1 MPCKPT
7 VYGVSGELVGGPNG
21 RYTSGHHP
29 PAGCPEPPPTRVY
42 PLQTQYKIIGT
53 AGHIDHGKS
62 ALVRALT
69 GTDPDRLQEEQDR
82 GITID
87 LGFAHLDLTDEL
99 RVGFIDVPGHER
111 FVKNMLAGIGGIDAV
126 LFVIAADESV
136 MPQTRE
142 HLSICELLG
151 VDRGVVAITKSDLVD
166 PEIADLVE
174 LEAGELLAGTFL
186 ADAPIVRT
194 SAETGDGLDA
204 LRLVLADVLDAA
216 SERSGPDLTRLPID
230 RVFTVHGFGTVVT
243 GTLLSGS
250 IQAGAKLGLLPRGT
264 HVTVRGVQVYGETVE
279 SAIAG
284 QRTAVNLQ
292 GIEVGAVARGD
303 LLVSPESLAAT
314 HMLDARLEMLP
325 GHRLEQLQRVR
336 FHHGAAEIL
345 CRAAVLDA
353 DEINEGSSGLVQLRL
368 ESPYAC
374 VPGDRFVIRRYSPM
388 LTIGGGTI
396 IDSIPVKHRRRDAST
411 LEFLDRFEA
420 ADATDRFAA
429 LVASSGA
436 RGIGALDLL
445 QRLGTTKSAL
455 AEQAVVLEGLGRLVV
470 LQREPL
476 FVIDHESLTAL
487 GPKAVAAV
495 GNYHRAHPLHPAMP
509 KSELTAALPR
519 ELPDAALDALIG
531 LLVAQL
537 ELRGSA
543 NGVAMPS
550 HDVALDPR
558 QEEIRD
564 SLLGV
569 YEAAGYAPPST
580 DQALASI
587 GASAEEGDAL
597 VRMLL
602 RNGELV
608 RLRDDLVFRAEQLAR
623 LVAELRGRHAAGDE
637 FTVGEFKEWTGVS
650 RKHAI
655 PLLEYL
661 DQHRVTRR
669 QGDKRV
675 RL

>member
-1 MPCKPT
+1 MHT
-7 VYGVSGELVGGPNG
+7 
-21 RYTSGHHP
+21 H
-29 PAGCPEPPPTRVY
+29 
-42 PLQTQYKIIGT
+42 YKIIGT

-87 LGFAHLDLTDEL
+87 LGFAHLDLSDEL

-126 LFVIAADESV
+126 LFVIAADESI

-151 VDRGVVAITKSDLVD
+151 VDRGVVAITKFDLVD
-166 PEIADLVE
+166 AEIADLVE
-174 LEAGELLAGTFL
+174 LEASELLEGTFL
-186 ADAPIVRT
+186 AGAPIVRT
-194 SAETGDGLDA
+194 SAETGAGLDDLRGA
-204 LRLVLADVLDAA
+204 LTDVLDAT
-216 SERSGPDLTRLPID
+216 SERSGPELTRLPVD

-250 IQAGAKLGLLPRGT
+250 IHSGAKLELLPSRT
-264 HVTVRGVQVYGETVE
+264 SVTVRGVQVYGETVE

-292 GIEVGAVARGD
+292 GIDIDAVARGD
-303 LLVSPESLAAT
+303 LLVSPESLATT
-314 HMLDARLEMLP
+314 HMLDAKLEMLP

-353 DEINEGSSGLVQLRL
+353 DEINEGSTGLVQLRL

-411 LEFLDRFEA
+411 LEFLDRFA
-420 ADATDRFAA
+420 ATDATDRFAA
-429 LVASSGA
+429 LAASSGA
-436 RGIGALDLL
+436 RGIGAVDLL

-455 AEQAVVLEGLGRLVV
+455 AEQAAVLEDLEQLVV
-470 LQREPL
+470 LQQEPL
-476 FVIDHESLTAL
+476 FVIDREALTAL
-487 GPKAVAAV
+487 APEALTAV
-495 GNYHRAHPLHPAMP
+495 GNYHRTHPLHPAMP
-509 KSELTAALPR
+509 KSELAAALPR
-519 ELPDAALDALIG
+519 ELPDVALDALIG
-531 LLVAQL
+531 LLVIRQ

-543 NGVAMPS
+543 KGLAMPG

-558 QEEIRD
+558 QQDIRD
-564 SLLGV
+564 ALIGV

-580 DQALASI
+580 DQALDSI
-587 GASAEEGDAL
+587 GASAQEGDAVL
-597 VRMLL
+597 RMLL
-602 RNGELV
+602 RDGELV
-608 RLRDDLVFRAEQLAR
+608 RLRDDLVFRSEQLTK
-623 LVAELRGRHAAGDE
+623 LVDELRGRHASGAE
-637 FTVGEFKEWTGVS
+637 FTVGEFKEWTGLS

-661 DQHRVTRR
+661 DQHRITRR

-675 RL
+675 LL